1 MQEHVRV
8 RWSGA
13 LLVLAACSWGDE
25 LHDHEFCPAYAQAEC
40 AAVKGACAVP
50 DEQSCRTLREIDCQL
65 ETRSRLPRARGF
77 NATGARACIR
87 NMKAVYSKT
96 FIPVVEW
103 RQVAETCL
111 HTYFGHRGA
120 GESCRSDRECEQN
133 YSCQDRACG
142 HKFIAREGP
151 PYCWPQA
158 RRPCPNGQ
166 ACVGTGG
173 DGVCQ
178 AKAASGGRCAHHDGC
193 NDDEGCSP
201 DGRCLKRLPI
211 GAPCEVEEECHSPSA
226 FCDPSTLLCATG
238 FAVTPASDFC
248 QPYRRVLPDSG
259 PPPDARVRADAPDAR
274 VSVEPPDAPIAD
286 PPDAASDQAD

>member
-13 LLVLAACSWGDE
+13 LLLLAACSWGDE

-40 AAVKGACAVP
+40 AAVKDACAVP
-50 DEQSCRTLREIDCQL
+50 DEQSCRTLREIDCQM
-65 ETRSRLPRARGF
+65 ESRRWLDRAKGF
-77 NATGARACIR
+77 SASGARACIR
-87 NMKAVYSKT
+87 KMKAVYSKT
-96 FIPVVEW
+96 FIPAIEW

-120 GESCRSDRECEQN
+120 GESCRSDHECEEN
-133 YSCQDRACG
+133 YSCQDGACG
-142 HKFIAREGP
+142 HKFIVKEGP
-151 PYCWPQA
+151 PFCSPQA

-166 ACVGTGG
+166 RCAGTGG
-173 DGVCQ
+173 VYRCQ
-178 AKAASGGRCAHHDGC
+178 PEGPRGLCTNHGHC
-193 NDDEGCSP
+193 NDDERCGP
-201 DGRCLKRLPI
+201 DGRCVMRLLAI
-211 GAPCEVEEECHSPSA
+211 GDPCAVDEECQSPSG

-259 PPPDARVRADAPDAR
+259 PPPDARVRTD
-274 VSVEPPDAPIAD
+274 S
-286 PPDAASDQAD
+286 PDAASDQAD